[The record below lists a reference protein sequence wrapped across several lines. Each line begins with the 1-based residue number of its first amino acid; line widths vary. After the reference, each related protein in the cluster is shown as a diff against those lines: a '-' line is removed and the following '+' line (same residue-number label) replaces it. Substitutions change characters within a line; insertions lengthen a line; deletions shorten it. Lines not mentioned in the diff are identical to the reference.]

1 MSRTVP
7 KSTTKKPQSSAQ
19 KSEPLVERPMQFWV
33 TRQQATVALMVIALM
48 YAFLAGFHT
57 VFDLD
62 MGWHLATGRYVVQH
76 HVVPSTDVLSYTS
89 PGAQWIYPPFAGV
102 LLYGI
107 FSTFG
112 YKGLSWFCAVALM
125 AMVACLLRSPSRK
138 ESGVAAALAIMAVPD
153 LALRALPRADLFT
166 NLFFA
171 IFLVQL
177 WGFHSS
183 NAALSRSPVEPISL
197 TPRAYLQH
205 IDGTAPLLW
214 GRAGL
219 WMLPLVMLLW
229 VNLHPG
235 FVAGLGMLFAYLLIE
250 GLELLSPRR
259 RRAVLGRLKE
269 AWPPLAATLFA
280 TLFNPYGFRIFKASL
295 LLAGL
300 QRSSL
305 PSIGPSVKE
314 LIAVPLSFTSFAE
327 ALDWRNPASS
337 YWWLA
342 LAAVVVITLALWRRE
357 FGAALLM
364 AAALYVSIQHL
375 RYKSLFACI
384 VVVVGST
391 ILTEA
396 LQDSR
401 RGSTKVAAKRFGLL
415 RLLPV
420 ITASVLCLLTCV
432 RIVDIASNRSYL
444 RSDSEVLFGAGES
457 WWFPERAAAFIQ
469 REHFPGNIF
478 QLYNLGGFTAW
489 RLGPTYGD
497 FIDGR
502 NVSHAVWEEQQE
514 LLSSPLD
521 SPVWEAESDR
531 RSINILFFSLARFY
545 GLGDQNL
552 LSLCQSQL
560 WRPIYMDEVSIVLL
574 RNRSENRP
582 WIDKYEVNCQTHNFA
597 PPPHAS
603 RGELSNFYA
612 NAGAIL
618 LLLGRYNE
626 AQETLDHAVAISP
639 ENPSIHLALAR
650 LYDAQQQLGDA
661 EREFKAAL
669 SAKRND
675 AAFWDDLGRF
685 YYSHGRYAD
694 ARPYI
699 LTATQLSTIPINE
712 YVELGHIDLELRQP
726 HQALIDYAM
735 AEEAVQGREDL
746 DPESLA
752 QISEG
757 RAVAYLALGERQRAI
772 ELLQEA
778 IRRTPKS
785 ARRWQA
791 LGDLYD
797 AVGQRQLAEQAHE
810 QARALSK

>member
-1 MSRTVP
+1 MFHFFVKIRDS
-7 KSTTKKPQSSAQ
+7 
-19 KSEPLVERPMQFWV
+19 VEHFMLFRV
-33 TRQQATVALMVIALM
+33 TRQQATVALMVIALV

-89 PGAQWIYPPFAGV
+89 PEAQWIYPPFAGV

-107 FSTFG
+107 FSAFG
-112 YKGLSWFCAVALM
+112 YKGLSWFCAMALM
-125 AMVACLLRSPSRK
+125 AMVACLLRSPSRQ
-138 ESGVAAALAIMAVPD
+138 ESGPAAALAIIAVPE
-153 LALRALPRADLFT
+153 LSLRALPRADLFT

-171 IFLVQL
+171 VFLVQL
-177 WGFHSS
+177 WAFHSS
-183 NAALSRSPVEPISL
+183 NAALSRSPMEPISL
-197 TPRAYLQH
+197 TPGAYLQH
-205 IDGTAPLLW
+205 VVGTTRRLW
-214 GRAGL
+214 T
-219 WMLPLVMLLW
+219 LPVVMLLW

-250 GLELLSPRR
+250 GLELPFSRGRSAALE
-259 RRAVLGRLKE
+259 RLKQ

-280 TLFNPYGFRIFKASL
+280 TLFNPYGLRIFKASI

-305 PSIGPSVKE
+305 PSTGPSVKE
-314 LIAVPLSFTSFAE
+314 LTAVPLSFTSFAE

-342 LAAVVVITLALWRRE
+342 LAAVLVITLALWRRQ
-357 FGAALLM
+357 FGATLLM
-364 AAALYVSIQHL
+364 ATALYFSIQHL

-391 ILTEA
+391 IFAEA
-396 LQDSR
+396 LLDRR

-420 ITASVLCLLTCV
+420 IAASVLCLLTCV
-432 RIVDIASNRSYL
+432 RIVDLASDRSYL
-444 RSDSEVLFGAGES
+444 GSDSEVLFGPGES

-489 RLGPTYGD
+489 RLGPAYRD

-560 WRPIYMDEVSIVLL
+560 WRPIYMDEVSLVLL

-582 WIDKYEVNCQTHNFA
+582 WIDRYEVNCQSHNFA
-597 PPPHAS
+597 PPLHAS

-626 AQETLDHAVAISP
+626 AQEVLDHAVAISP
-639 ENPSIHLALAR
+639 ESPSVHLALAR
-650 LYDAQQQLGDA
+650 LYDAKQQLGDA

-669 SAKRND
+669 SVKKND
-675 AAFWDDLGRF
+675 AAFWDGLGRF

-699 LTATQLSTIPINE
+699 LTAAQLSTIPINE
-712 YVELGHIDLELRQP
+712 YTELGYIDLELRQP
-726 HQALIDYAM
+726 HQALIDYAK
-735 AEEAVQGREDL
+735 AEEAEQGREDL
-746 DPESLA
+746 DPEFLA
-752 QISEG
+752 QIAEG

-785 ARRWQA
+785 ASRWQA

-797 AVGQRQLAEQAHE
+797 AVGRQQLAEQALE
-810 QARALSK
+810 QAHALSK